1 MYCIVQCVNQW
12 LWKEFAKSRGA
23 VDGLVNVIGQSQ
35 IYWGGGYIK
44 YERVVEECKML
55 PRGNSKES
63 KLLLYNHSCRNY
75 YERLFKIY
83 NNWYYLYR
91 TILLRKVVWNLETI
105 KLRYC
110 HESSRQRFGGS
121 SLEFLHCIDA
131 EFLKEHCPLLLELA
145 GGEQQADKY
154 FQLSSN
160 FDFLLH
166 SFTLL
171 ISLLFTPTMRIIQP
185 HHPLVSWFGK
195 HNGTQ
200 FYFKRSHSWGE
211 RETELSQTW
220 KKK

>member
-1 MYCIVQCVNQW
+1 M
-12 LWKEFAKSRGA
+12 
-23 VDGLVNVIGQSQ
+23 
-35 IYWGGGYIK
+35 
-44 YERVVEECKML
+44 
-55 PRGNSKES
+55 
-63 KLLLYNHSCRNY
+63 
-75 YERLFKIY
+75 
-83 NNWYYLYR
+83 
-91 TILLRKVVWNLETI
+91 VWNLETI

-154 FQLSSN
+154 FQLSFN

-200 FYFKRSHSWGE
+200 FYFKRSHSWGG

-220 KKK
+220 KKGKRMVFQGCNTIPIHHTALVNALPQSCKVSETDQNHDATLIGVEHGYWSFWKLNMDRWYLL